1 MKAASLPKPQSRR
14 SSSGVCSN
22 TTLSVQKSIK
32 KSVHQTVHCCRAAA
46 SRLADRKDD
55 ASLVHVPAT
64 EVTQKPSLQKTSS
77 SRRTAGD
84 ADHTSKAAHFLLKN
98 PKASVSMLRRSP
110 SDQKRVSGDV
120 ESGPTPTQGEIGA
133 SPFEYNQGRFS
144 NKPILAGDESPTRN
158 PLLRIPETFESLA
171 SASSG
176 EMSTSSSRALL
187 GHRQG
192 SS

>member
-1 MKAASLPKPQSRR
+1 MIQKTVK
-14 SSSGVCSN
+14 
-22 TTLSVQKSIK
+22 TLIQT
-32 KSVHQTVHCCRAAA
+32 SVHYCRAAA

-55 ASLVHVPAT
+55 ASSVYVPVT
-64 EVTQKPSLQKTSS
+64 EVTQKPSLQRTSS
-77 SRRTAGD
+77 SRQTDGEP
-84 ADHTSKAAHFLLKN
+84 DHSSKAAHFLLKN

-144 NKPILAGDESPTRN
+144 NEPILAGDESPTRN

-176 EMSTSSSRALL
+176 DMSTTSSRALL
-187 GHRQG
+187 GNRQG